1 VRQRLGQALLI
12 ATVLGVGACS
22 QSPTRTDTAV
32 GGESTPGGPYT
43 QAHDAAPVR
52 TIAAED
58 VADAPLRPD
67 PILSAGNKTPY
78 TVNGVSYQIMD
89 DASGYRVKGI
99 ASWYGTKF
107 HGHKTSNGEIYDLYA
122 ATAAHKTLPI
132 PSYARVTNL
141 DNGHS
146 VVVRV
151 NDRGPFHADR
161 VIDLSY
167 AAAIKLGYMEHGT
180 ARVEVE
186 AIEVTGVDDRRGT
199 VSGDYRYL
207 QMGAFGAEASAVRM
221 RDELAVALSAPV
233 SVSEVRSG
241 EKMLYRVRIGP
252 MTASGELANTQ
263 RQLQELGYNPG
274 QPLP

>member
-1 VRQRLGQALLI
+1 MMLCRIGQALLVTSLI
-12 ATVLGVGACS
+12 TIGACS
-22 QSPTRTDTAV
+22 
-32 GGESTPGGPYT
+32 ESSIRSDVDKEATPGGPYT
-43 QAHDAAPVR
+43 QANDAAPVR
-52 TIAAED
+52 TIAAAD
-58 VADAPLRPD
+58 VADSPLRPD
-67 PILSAGNKTPY
+67 PILSAGNKSPY
-78 TVNGVSYQIMD
+78 TVRGVTYNILD
-89 DASGYRVKGI
+89 DATGYRVQGL

-122 ATAAHKTLPI
+122 PTAAHKTLPI

-167 AAAIKLGYMEHGT
+167 AAAIKLGYMEKGT

-186 AIEVTGVDDRRGT
+186 AIDVTGVDDRRGT

-207 QMGAFGAEASAVRM
+207 QVGAFGAETSAQRM
-221 RDELAVALSAPV
+221 RDELALALSSPV
-233 SVSEVRSG
+233 SVSAVRSG
-241 EKMLYRVRIGP
+241 EELLYRVRVGP
-252 MTASGELANTQ
+252 MTAADELENTQ